1 MKTWL
6 AMALLTLAA
15 SAAHADSLRCG
26 TRLVHEGDTREVVIA
41 KCGEATGIDR
51 RSVWRRPVVW
61 IRGRPFHVGIHEIE
75 IPVELWTY
83 NFGPNRFMRLIR
95 FEDGRVVD
103 IETLDYGYLK

>member
-1 MKTWL
+1 MI
-6 AMALLTLAA
+6 LLGLTA

-26 TRLVHEGDTREVVIA
+26 TALVHEGDTTAQVIA
-41 KCGEATGIDR
+41 KCGEATEVDR

-61 IRGRPFHVGIHEIE
+61 IHGRPVHVGDDLIE
-75 IPVELWTY
+75 IPVELWVY
-83 NFGPNRFMRLIR
+83 NLGPNKFMRRLR